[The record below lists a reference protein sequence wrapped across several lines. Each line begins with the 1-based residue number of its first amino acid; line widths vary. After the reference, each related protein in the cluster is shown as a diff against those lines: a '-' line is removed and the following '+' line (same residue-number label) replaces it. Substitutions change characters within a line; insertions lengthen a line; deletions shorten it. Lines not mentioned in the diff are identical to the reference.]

1 MKELQKKKSGPHS
14 DLPLNLPE
22 KSDEAHEILFAF
34 YLTKGKI
41 LFYHVLGFR
50 QITPSCLPT
59 FSKAPKT
66 LSNCSSVWV
75 AM

>member
-1 MKELQKKKSGPHS
+1 MLVSGKKAAMAQAVKKREDNVKYLLSLLRGRQF
-14 DLPLNLPE
+14 
-22 KSDEAHEILFAF
+22 LFGHTHG
-34 YLTKGKI
+34 LS
-41 LFYHVLGFR
+41 

>member
-1 MKELQKKKSGPHS
+1 MGHRSGQVHKADAPVFVYV
-14 DLPLNLPE
+14 
-22 KSDEAHEILFAF
+22 DEGHEILFAS
-34 YLTKGKI
+34 YLTKVQV
-41 LFYHVLGFR
+41 LFRHALGFR

-59 FSKAPKT
+59 FSKAAKT